1 MLAQESTIIT
11 LYRKVSTNS
20 WKRIDCVPFLA
31 VSVKASCCLKSSHHT
46 SLMIIGNP
54 INLMEP
60 VAIFF
65 TPPVRRIEDW
75 TGAWWLSSVSEQ
87 QSGFGRRSR
96 YSTPWIWRDGRWW
109 MVVVCY
115 RWSDSIA
122 LVYPCCLTS
131 LNLRVKRIWIW
142 KFERHGLWNS
152 PVLLRR
158 VNTAIKVD
166 HMVMIFMSS
175 TQPSRAWIWIDDRQ
189 WMVKIG
195 VLYLITS

>member
-1 MLAQESTIIT
+1 
-11 LYRKVSTNS
+11 
-20 WKRIDCVPFLA
+20 
-31 VSVKASCCLKSSHHT
+31 
-46 SLMIIGNP
+46 MIIGNP
-54 INLMEP
+54 MNLMEP

-75 TGAWWLSSVSEQ
+75 TGAWWLSSVSEK

-115 RWSDSIA
+115 RWSDSLA
-122 LVYPCCLTS
+122 LMYTCCLTS
-131 LNLRVKRIWIW
+131 LHLWVKRIWTW

-152 PVLLRR
+152 PVVLRR

-189 WMVKIG
+189 WVVKIR
-195 VLYLITS
+195 VWYLITSEYISENLGKTWEQLDKNLIKTW

>member
-1 MLAQESTIIT
+1 
-11 LYRKVSTNS
+11 
-20 WKRIDCVPFLA
+20 
-31 VSVKASCCLKSSHHT
+31 
-46 SLMIIGNP
+46 MIIGNP

-96 YSTPWIWRDGRWW
+96 YSPRYVVRVCFLYSQSCFQILISQTPTPWIWRDGRWW

-122 LVYPCCLTS
+122 LMYPCCLTS
-131 LNLRVKRIWIW
+131 LYSWVKRIWIW

-152 PVLLRR
+152 PVVLRR

-175 TQPSRAWIWIDDRQ
+175 TQPSRALIWIDDRQ
-189 WMVKIG
+189 WMVKIS
-195 VLYLITS
+195 VWYLITSE